1 MNTITTLHQ
10 MCHNLLSQADI
21 NAIGKA
27 RGFTATELSSR
38 AALEN
43 YYLSPIGVSQAMSKL
58 TPDEVAQLHLLH
70 LRQRPAAVDLFER
83 LYPSGRST
91 SYWTYSQRYQPV
103 FKEVRDRLVRRG
115 LLIMG
120 QDALSGETK
129 MAQWRFVFP
138 PEFLPYLPSPLQ
150 TAQLAG
156 PGDVQRDVPR
166 AKVLALLGQSKA
178 PGPTLPGYTLKLE
191 NGRLLTDQRPF
202 RAADLIEW
210 QKAAWQTLLP
220 ARPQEKFTQTPSQ
233 DVPLLDA
240 LTYWLRRL
248 PPDEWIAPD
257 HLDAPLT
264 LFIGYPAKSEH
275 LCHLGWQ
282 WGYLA
287 RQKGNG
293 RYHYRL
299 ADLDPTDEPAPAPD
313 AYLTVVN
320 DHTVRVNLH
329 TIPYLALEQLN
340 RIAYFTLTDELCAV
354 PSLVRTGEAISL
366 RSTPL
371 VQWLIQHTPAFAGAW
386 QTAQKRWGKQII
398 HHNLLV
404 ACVTDLTLRIQLE
417 RGLKSD
423 EFLVL
428 SDEYIAF
435 PPKAINKVKRIV
447 EQAGHVIKYYEA

>member
-1 MNTITTLHQ
+1 MNTTTYLHQ
-10 MCHNLLSQADI
+10 MCHDLLSQADI

-27 RGFTATELSSR
+27 RGFTTTELSSR

-43 YYLSPIGVSQAMSKL
+43 YYLSPIGVAQAMAKL
-58 TPDEVAQLHLLH
+58 TADEVAMLHFLH
-70 LRQRPAAVDLFER
+70 LRQKAASIDLFER
-83 LYPSGRST
+83 LYPSGRSAG
-91 SYWTYSQRYQPV
+91 YWTYNQRFQPV

-115 LLIMG
+115 VLIMG
-120 QDALSGETK
+120 QDVLGGETK
-129 MAQWRFVFP
+129 MAQWRFAFP
-138 PEFLPYLPSPLQ
+138 PEFLPYLPSPLK
-150 TAQLAG
+150 TARLAG

-166 AKVLALLGQSKA
+166 AKLLALLGQSKA
-178 PGPTLPGYTLKLE
+178 PGPTLPSYTLKLK
-191 NGRLLTDQRPF
+191 NGRLLTDERPF

-220 ARPQEKFTQTPSQ
+220 SRPKDKFAKTTSP

-240 LTYWLRRL
+240 LTYWLRLL

-257 HLDAPLT
+257 QLDAPLT
-264 LFIGYPAKSEH
+264 LFIGYPAKTED

-299 ADLDPTDEPAPAPD
+299 ADLDPTDESAPAPD

-340 RIAYFTLTDELCAV
+340 RIAHFTLTDELCAV
-354 PSLVRTGEAISL
+354 PNLIRTGEAISL

-371 VQWLIQHTPAFAGAW
+371 VQWLVQHTPAFADTW

-398 HHNLLV
+398 HHNLFI
-404 ACVTDLTLRIQLE
+404 ACVTDLTLRVQLE

-428 SDEYIAF
+428 SDEYVAF

>member
-1 MNTITTLHQ
+1 MSTTTYLRQ
-10 MCHNLLSQADI
+10 MCHDLLSQADI

-43 YYLSPIGVSQAMSKL
+43 YYLSPVGVAQAMAKL
-58 TPDEVAQLHLLH
+58 TPDEVVMLHFLH
-70 LRQRPAAVDLFER
+70 LRQEAAAINLFER
-83 LYPSGRST
+83 LYPSGRSAG
-91 SYWTYSQRYQPV
+91 YWTYSQRYQPV

-120 QDALSGETK
+120 QDVLGGETK
-129 MAQWRFVFP
+129 MAQWRFVLP
-138 PEFLPYLPSPLQ
+138 PEFLPYLPSPLK

-166 AKVLALLGQSKA
+166 AKLVALLGQSKA
-178 PGPTLPGYTLKLE
+178 PGSTLLGYTLTLE
-191 NGRLLTDQRPF
+191 NGRLLTDVRPF
-202 RAADLIEW
+202 RAADLTEW
-210 QKAAWQTLLP
+210 QKAAWRTLLP
-220 ARPQEKFTQTPSQ
+220 KRPKEKFPPTPSQ
-233 DVPLLDA
+233 DIPLLDA
-240 LTYWLRRL
+240 LTYWLRLL

-257 HLDAPLT
+257 QLDAPLS
-264 LFIGYPAKSEH
+264 LFIGYPAQSEEV
-275 LCHLGWQ
+275 CHLGWQ

-287 RQKGNG
+287 RQGENG

-299 ADLDPTDEPAPAPD
+299 ADLDPTDETALAPD
-313 AYLTVVN
+313 DYLTVIN

-340 RIAYFTLTDELCAV
+340 QMAHFTLTDELYAV
-354 PSLVRTGEAISL
+354 PNLVRTGEALSL
-366 RSTPL
+366 RSAPL
-371 VQWLIQHTPAFAGAW
+371 VQWLIQHAPAFATTW
-386 QTAQKRWGKQII
+386 QTAQKRWGKQIV
-398 HHNLLV
+398 HSNLMI
-404 ACVTDLTLRIQLE
+404 ACVTDLTLRVQLE

-423 EFLVL
+423 EFIVL
-428 SDEYIAF
+428 ADEYVAF